1 MPSLKPY
8 HAVFCIILAV
18 SLIILK
24 RSSTKSKRYRR
35 RMQMIPKMVSW
46 NVYNLCHGDRTVS
59 SELAGDPE
67 LAPYKLFK
75 ELYESKDAD
84 KSPDLASDEED
95 AASDELKKAKECGN
109 WGNSEPSTLFLRVG
123 TFTKS

>member
-1 MPSLKPY
+1 
-8 HAVFCIILAV
+8 
-18 SLIILK
+18 
-24 RSSTKSKRYRR
+24 
-35 RMQMIPKMVSW
+35 MVSW
-46 NVYNLCHGDRTVS
+46 NVYNLCYGDRTVS

-109 WGNSEPSTLFLRVG
+109 WGDSEPSTLFLRVG